1 MIRKRYTLSNLSA
14 SNNVCTWGISY
25 YKFRIKFN
33 FLFFKKILA
42 LKKIKTPRLNIR
54 SLSSS
59 DNRFIFELLNS
70 EDFIKNIGNRYIK
83 TADEAKSY
91 INKILKNKYI
101 EYNVIEKID
110 TSTPIGILS
119 YVKRDYLEIHDFG
132 FALLP
137 EYYGNGYA
145 LEASNAY
152 LENLFVK
159 KDILKVAAISKNDNK
174 PSLKLLEK
182 LGFEFSRE
190 IKYEKEL
197 IQVFILSQNKFL
209 ADGQRF

>member
-1 MIRKRYTLSNLSA
+1 
-14 SNNVCTWGISY
+14 
-25 YKFRIKFN
+25 
-33 FLFFKKILA
+33 
-42 LKKIKTPRLNIR
+42 
-54 SLSSS
+54 
-59 DNRFIFELLNS
+59 
-70 EDFIKNIGNRYIK
+70 
-83 TADEAKSY
+83 
-91 INKILKNKYI
+91 
-101 EYNVIEKID
+101 
-110 TSTPIGILS
+110 
-119 YVKRDYLEIHDFG
+119 
-132 FALLP
+132 LP
-137 EYYGNGYA
+137 EYYGNGYV

-209 ADGQRF
+209 ANLN

>member
-1 MIRKRYTLSNLSA
+1 M
-14 SNNVCTWGISY
+14 
-25 YKFRIKFN
+25 
-33 FLFFKKILA
+33 
-42 LKKIKTPRLNIR
+42 
-54 SLSSS
+54 
-59 DNRFIFELLNS
+59 
-70 EDFIKNIGNRYIK
+70 
-83 TADEAKSY
+83 
-91 INKILKNKYI
+91 
-101 EYNVIEKID
+101 
-110 TSTPIGILS
+110 
-119 YVKRDYLEIHDFG
+119 
-132 FALLP
+132 P

-197 IQVFILSQNKFL
+197 IQIFVLTRKKLITKP
-209 ADGQRF
+209 

>member
-1 MIRKRYTLSNLSA
+1 M
-14 SNNVCTWGISY
+14 
-25 YKFRIKFN
+25 
-33 FLFFKKILA
+33 
-42 LKKIKTPRLNIR
+42 
-54 SLSSS
+54 
-59 DNRFIFELLNS
+59 
-70 EDFIKNIGNRYIK
+70 
-83 TADEAKSY
+83 
-91 INKILKNKYI
+91 
-101 EYNVIEKID
+101 
-110 TSTPIGILS
+110 
-119 YVKRDYLEIHDFG
+119 
-132 FALLP
+132 P

-145 LEASNAY
+145 LEASTTY

-209 ADGQRF
+209 ANLN